1 MHRVRKTGFAGKNRV
16 LGHQGVM
23 IRTSAAVRCQY
34 GDGRVFAFSPHPEMT
49 EGKEHLI
56 PLVVRWAAG
65 ERGKK

>member
-1 MHRVRKTGFAGKNRV
+1 
-16 LGHQGVM
+16 M
-23 IRTSAAVRCQY
+23 IGTSAAVRCQY